1 MVYFVRNSNGDNIA
15 EIEIYWAE
23 DFFDNEIGKTFWSL
37 DCHSYFYMKNF
48 LPEFKD
54 RSDFMTDQTLQSFIE
69 DIDELQQFRGYVK
82 EKLNVDKMIDHF
94 NINSPE
100 SQNAKSVV
108 AYAAETL
115 LDTFCKKYGF
125 YLVED

>member
-23 DFFDNEIGKTFWSL
+23 DFFDNDMAKTFWSL
-37 DCHSYFYMKNF
+37 DCHSYFYLRNF

-54 RSDFMTDQTLQSFIE
+54 RSDCMTEKSLKSFID
-69 DIDELQQFRGYVK
+69 DIDEIQQFRGYVK
-82 EKLNVDKMIDHF
+82 EKLNVDKMIDPY
-94 NINSPE
+94 NINAPE
-100 SQNAKSVV
+100 SVNTKSFVSNAAKM
-108 AYAAETL
+108 L
-115 LDTFCKKYGF
+115 LDKFCNRYGF